1 MCMYLYT
8 IGMCSDINVKEH
20 PIAGGGVAILDNTID
35 ISMAIDTAGKGVTR
49 LCAHVPLFT
58 LCTYT

>member
-35 ISMAIDTAGKGVTR
+35 ISMTIDTMNAPPEK
-49 LCAHVPLFT
+49 A
-58 LCTYT
+58 